1 MKRMQETCGNCNGFG
16 ETTYYK
22 VDKPID
28 NTGCGTAHAVREKC
42 ERCGGKG
49 YTEEYV
55 VFTVEE
61 AQIIL
66 KHCGLSTES

>member
-1 MKRMQETCGNCNGFG
+1 MKIMQETCGNCNGFG
-16 ETTYYK
+16 EIYYK
-22 VDKPID
+22 ADKSID
-28 NTGCGTAHAVREKC
+28 NIDCRTAHAVREKC

-55 VFTVEE
+55 MLTVEE

-66 KHCGLSTES
+66 KHCGLNTEN